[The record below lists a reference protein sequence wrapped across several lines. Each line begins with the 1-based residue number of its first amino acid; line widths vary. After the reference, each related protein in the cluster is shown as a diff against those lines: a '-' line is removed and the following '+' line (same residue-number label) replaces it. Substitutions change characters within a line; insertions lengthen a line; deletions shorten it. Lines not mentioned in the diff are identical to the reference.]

1 MIFLIP
7 ILLALTACSP
17 YGVDKM
23 DSPDGV
29 LYHTI
34 PEEPK
39 EIYIEHPLD
48 SFPTSGIVKL
58 KAECQKFEDCTVQQ
72 YMCFSGA
79 SLIGK
84 SEAPP
89 YNHIFKLQDIILRRD
104 LPRELRRKGVRV
116 YYVSDT
122 RLHKGCP
129 TSFYKTFP

>member
-1 MIFLIP
+1 
-7 ILLALTACSP
+7 
-17 YGVDKM
+17 M

-116 YYVSDT
+116 YYAADA
-122 RLHKGCP
+122 RLYKECP
-129 TSFYKTFP
+129 TSFYKTLP